1 MILNNLKV
9 RFSKISTVYFY
20 SVILLSNLFLIS
32 SSCDT
37 EAETKAK
44 LNEPMMDYIPF
55 FYKMNRPSEVQELPA
70 ELMEV
75 SGLSLFQKDKIACVQ
90 DEAGIIYIYDWEK
103 REVVAKKNF
112 QVLDDFEGVEIVGE
126 DGFAITSEGDLYELP
141 NLSEQAI
148 KHSTNI
154 SRSANFEGLCY
165 DKANEQFL
173 IVPKAE
179 LTRGKLFVFSYQIK
193 TGKVENLFTVSNKDV
208 KKFCKANGIDS
219 KLPKKDFPFAPS
231 GIAIHPFSKN
241 IYIIA
246 SKGKTL
252 CVFSPKGKILHL
264 QNLDSKIYPQPEG
277 IMFFEN
283 GDMMIAS
290 EGEEFGRLIR
300 VNYLKK

>member
-1 MILNNLKV
+1 MILNQLKI
-9 RFSKISTVYFY
+9 RMSKISTIYFY
-20 SVILLSNLFLIS
+20 SVVLLCSLFLVFL
-32 SSCDT
+32 SCET
-37 EAETKAK
+37 EAEQ
-44 LNEPMMDYIPF
+44 PVMDAIPF
-55 FYKMNRPSEVQELPA
+55 YYKMNRPNDVQELPT
-70 ELMEV
+70 ELVEI
-75 SGLSLFQKDKIACVQ
+75 SGLSPFQKDKIACIQ

-103 REVVAKKNF
+103 KEVVEKKDF

-126 DGFAITSEGDLYELP
+126 DGFALTSEGDLYEIP
-141 NLSEQAI
+141 KLSEQSI
-148 KHSTNI
+148 KHSVNI
-154 SRSANFEGLCY
+154 SRSADFEGLCY
-165 DKANEQFL
+165 DEPNDRFL

-179 LTRGKLFVFSYQIK
+179 LSRGKLFVFSYQIK
-193 TGKVENLFTVSNKDV
+193 SGKVENLFTVSNKDV
-208 KKFCKANGIDS
+208 KNFCKANQIDF

-231 GIAIHPFSKN
+231 GIAIHPFTKN

-290 EGEEFGRLIR
+290 EGEAVGRLIR